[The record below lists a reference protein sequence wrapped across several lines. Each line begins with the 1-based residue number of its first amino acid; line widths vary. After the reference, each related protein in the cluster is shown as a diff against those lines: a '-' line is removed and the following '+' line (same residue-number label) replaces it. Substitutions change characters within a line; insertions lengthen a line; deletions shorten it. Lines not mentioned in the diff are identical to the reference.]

1 MKISIIIPTYNE
13 EDYIAELLEYINIHT
28 KKRNIEE
35 VIVVDSFSTDNTI
48 KVAEKAHAKL
58 YLSKPRDTKTQME
71 IGAFHAKADILYFI
85 KPGCFPPPRF
95 DEKILYAVKT
105 KYITGII
112 GKQRW
117 IDKIY
122 LTLNKFFSCFNSR
135 ITITRFQTIFIM
147 RGVFHYIGGFHNHEA
162 KDVFADL
169 LIRADSKGYKRIRF

>member
-13 EDYIAELLEYINIHT
+13 EKYITELLAYIAIHT
-28 KKRNIEE
+28 KKSNIEE
-35 VIVVDSFSTDNTI
+35 IIIVDSFSTDNTI

-58 YLSKPRDTKTQME
+58 YLSMPRDTKTQME
-71 IGAFHAKADILYFI
+71 IGAFHAKADVLYFI

-105 KYITGII
+105 KYMTGII

-117 IDKIY
+117 VDKIY
-122 LTLNKFFSCFNSR
+122 LTMNKFFSCFNGRFTTTR
-135 ITITRFQTIFIM
+135 IQTIFIM
-147 RGVFHYIGGFHNHEA
+147 RGVFRCVGGFHNGET

-169 LIRADSKGYKRIRF
+169 LIRTDSKGYKRI